1 MQATRWQPRYQPSLS
16 PTTGRHSP
24 TARHAATHRPP
35 TRSPKPPD
43 PGLARAPAASI
54 DAAKDLT
61 KRTGPCPGASSRR
74 TRGAVG
80 GQGALPQ
87 ICFVMRNLS
96 DGSEQQII
104 WGIIWGIGG
113 KGREGAR
120 CCPCIR
126 RRRRRRRRPV
136 TNVLQQDAAETPT
149 HIILQPR
156 YGRRRRRSNSGRSSS
171 STDVWAG
178 GRSVGTDGRAR
189 SSGSRLTTNVASLN
203 STRCKLSLL
212 RRRRPALPCS

>member
-120 CCPCIR
+120 CCPCIPAPPPAPPPTGDECSATR
-126 RRRRRRRRPV
+126 RCRNPNPHNLTAKIRA
-136 TNVLQQDAAETPT
+136 TEAAQQQRKKQQQ
-149 HIILQPR
+149 H
-156 YGRRRRRSNSGRSSS
+156 GR
-171 STDVWAG
+171 VG
-178 GRSVGTDGRAR
+178 GRSVGRHRRTSPEQRESPNYQRRIAQ
-189 SSGSRLTTNVASLN
+189 LN
-203 STRCKLSLL
+203 SL
-212 RRRRPALPCS
+212 